1 MHTPVDR
8 KQSQRLPL
16 SAQMRAS
23 STATFQLCGYTG
35 FFISFVES
43 QLLATRLG
51 LSQLTLL
58 GVTGTVI
65 LTFYILMMVT
75 KVLANG
81 EVIIYYHHEIAVI
94 ATSALFLR
102 LTRQPILPYL
112 DVLVLGLGLFL
123 AFGRI
128 GCFMVG
134 CCHGRP
140 CRWGV
145 RYGRNHAD
153 AGFPRYLVGVK
164 LFPIQAIESLFAF
177 CLVAFGLSIILNPH
191 APGSVLLFYVV
202 AYGCGRFCLEFVRG
216 DADRRYLFGF
226 SEAQWTSCILAL
238 SALFA
243 ARAGQLPRSPW
254 HQAATFA
261 IIACMF
267 LVSIRRH
274 LDLSRSFEFLHPAHV
289 RELRLALTHLQ
300 IISHGQTAPDSRGW
314 LQPIHVVH
322 TSAGYRISGSVQ
334 AIGRQA
340 VEHFSISREDGAL
353 SKRTARR
360 FSQLLGLL
368 NGHSESCDLI
378 QGSSGVFH
386 IVFGGPQVGLRYPRQ
401 KARNDLPQ
409 NGQEHTAFSAL
420 EIP

>member
-1 MHTPVDR
+1 MQTPVDR

-16 SAQMRAS
+16 SAQIRGS

-35 FFISFVES
+35 FSLS
-43 QLLATRLG
+43 LLLCFWLVRHLA
-51 LSQLTLL
+51 LSRLTLL
-58 GVTGTVI
+58 GITGTVI
-65 LTFYILMMVT
+65 ITFYVLMMVT
-75 KVLANG
+75 KALADG

-102 LTRQPILPYL
+102 LTGQPILPYL

-140 CRWGV
+140 CRWGI
-145 RYGRNHAD
+145 RYGRDHAD

-164 LFPIQAIESLFAF
+164 LFPIQTVESLFAF
-177 CLVAFGLSIILNPH
+177 CLVAFGLFMILNPH

-202 AYGCGRFCLEFVRG
+202 AYGCGRFCLEFFRG

-238 SALFA
+238 GALFA
-243 ARAGQLPRSPW
+243 ARAGLLPRSLW
-254 HQAATFA
+254 HEAATIA
-261 IIACMF
+261 IVTCLV
-267 LVSIRRH
+267 LVSVRRR
-274 LDLSRSFEFLHPAHV
+274 LDQSRRFEFLHPAHV
-289 RELRLALTHLQ
+289 RELRLALTHLE
-300 IISHGQTAPDSRGW
+300 IISHARTAADSRGW

-334 AIGRQA
+334 AIGLHA
-340 VEHFSISREDGAL
+340 VEHFSISREGGEL
-353 SKRTARR
+353 SERTARL
-360 FSQLLGLL
+360 FSQLLNRL
-368 NGHSESCDLI
+368 HDDTDSYRLI
-378 QGSSGVFH
+378 QGGSGVFH
-386 IVFGGPQVGLRYPRQ
+386 IVFAAHKSASIIRGKRR
-401 KARNDLPQ
+401 RNDLPSGL
-409 NGQEHTAFSAL
+409 NSGAVAL
-420 EIP
+420 D